1 MGGNQTVT
9 GSATFNGPLT
19 VSNGV
24 GLGGSSEGGEINLA
38 YAQSTTLTGSNVVF
52 DVYSDKVR
60 IFENGGNNRGV
71 SIDLSKASA
80 GVGSELMWKA
90 SGIVNAGTFVQL
102 DNIKATV
109 TTGGQRGLSL
119 ATVSG
124 NIAINMAGNFAGSG
138 VGTGGSSGTAT
149 ITTSASTSLFGW
161 GFTATGDMANYIIT
175 DTTNSR
181 AYRIIIQIGLSFNN
195 NLVSIE
201 RLH

>member
-1 MGGNQTVT
+1 M
-9 GSATFNGPLT
+9 
-19 VSNGV
+19 
-24 GLGGSSEGGEINLA
+24 GGSSEGGEINLA

-124 NIAINMAGNFAGSG
+124 TFVCNIGGNYAGTGVGSG
-138 VGTGGSSGTAT
+138 GTSGTAT
-149 ITTSASTSLFGW
+149 ITTSASTSIFGW
-161 GFTATGDMANYIIT
+161 GFTNQGDIATYIIT

-181 AYRIIIQIGLSFNN
+181 AYRIIIQIGASYNN